1 MKAIRISAP
10 VGVEGLVYEDAPDPE
25 PAIGDVLV
33 KVHACGFTAS
43 ELFWPLY
50 TDRAGR
56 DRTPLIPGHEFSGV
70 VVGLGYGRLVWPSA
84 TRCTD

>member
-10 VGVEGLVYEDAPDPE
+10 VGIEGLVYEDAPDPK

-33 KVHACGFTAS
+33 KVHVCGFTAS

-56 DRTPLIPGHEFSGV
+56 DRAP
-70 VVGLGYGRLVWPSA
+70 
-84 TRCTD
+84 

>member
-1 MKAIRISAP
+1 MKAIRIFAP
-10 VGVEGLVYEDAPDPE
+10 VGIDGLAYEDAPDPE

-33 KVHACGFTAS
+33 KAHACDFTAS

-70 VVGLGYGRLVWPSA
+70 AVGLGLRQLAEEG
-84 TRCTD
+84 